1 MGKFS
6 PPLVMGSL
14 SVLLNIF
21 TIFIVGIV
29 LYMGFNLYR
38 TRPDMSATPTEVF
51 NQMLAD
57 PAGVSHAYFTGPA
70 LGPIGNF
77 EDYDWDRVGS
87 SSVVE

>member
-1 MGKFS
+1 
-6 PPLVMGSL
+6 
-14 SVLLNIF
+14 
-21 TIFIVGIV
+21 
-29 LYMGFNLYR
+29 
-38 TRPDMSATPTEVF
+38 MSATPTEVF
-51 NQMLAD
+51 NQLLAD